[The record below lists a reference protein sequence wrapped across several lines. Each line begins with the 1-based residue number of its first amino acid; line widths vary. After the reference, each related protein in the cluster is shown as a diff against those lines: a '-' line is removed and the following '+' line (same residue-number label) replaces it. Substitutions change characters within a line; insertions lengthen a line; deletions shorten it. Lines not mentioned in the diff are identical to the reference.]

1 MTTANARTPG
11 RKAGAGLSGDRVRPR
26 KMADIV
32 AARIRT
38 MIGRGELREGDWLP
52 TEPELMARFGVSR
65 PTLREA
71 FRLLEAQTLIEIRR
85 GPPGGARVR
94 TPGPDAAA
102 PILGLLL
109 TMAGT
114 TLRDVYDARMVIEPA
129 SARRLAEAG
138 DPAAADELAGEID
151 QAEAAVGSREAFTA
165 ASVRVHQR
173 LVELAGNTT
182 LALFVGTIGEIV
194 ARHTATTVR
203 ESRAPDAD
211 MARRNARAVRSY
223 RKLVELVRAADG
235 PGAEE
240 LWTRHMASARPHV
253 LRGVDREVVDI
264 LD

>member
-1 MTTANARTPG
+1 MTTADARTPD
-11 RKAGAGLSGDRVRPR
+11 RKAGAGLSGVRVRPR

-85 GPPGGARVR
+85 GPPGGARVC

-102 PILGLLL
+102 PIFGLLL

-114 TLRDVYDARMVIEPA
+114 TLRDVYDARMLIEPA

-138 DPAAADELAGEID
+138 NQAASDDLAAEID
-151 QAEAAVGSREAFTA
+151 RAEAAVNSREAFTA

-182 LALFVGTIGEIV
+182 LALFVGTIGEIMS
-194 ARHTATTVR
+194 RHTAAVFR
-203 ESRAPDAD
+203 ESRSPDAD
-211 MARRNARAVRSY
+211 MARKNARAVRSY
-223 RKLVELVRAADG
+223 RKLVELIRAGDG

-240 LWTRHMASARPHV
+240 LWTRHMASARPHL
-253 LRGVDREVVDI
+253 LRDADREVVDI